1 MRRLALAA
9 ALSVGVAAAAW
20 AHHAGEVVQA
30 GSVVVSHAWT
40 VANADMAHATGVY
53 LTLDNR
59 GETADRL
66 TGAAVDFA
74 DSAVFQAQAL
84 GADGTL
90 EVQDVAAVAVQPGQ
104 VLTLQPGVA
113 WIELQGLKRVLAPGE
128 TFELEL
134 VFGKGGEAEVLV
146 RVEEAKGRG
155 KPAS

>member
-30 GSVVVSHAWT
+30 GSVVVSHAWM

-59 GETADRL
+59 GDAADRL
-66 TGAAVDFA
+66 TGVAVEFA
-74 DSAVFQAQAL
+74 DHAAFQAQTL

-90 EVQDVAAVAVQPGQ
+90 QIQDIAAVAIQPGQ

-113 WIELQGLKRVLAPGE
+113 WIELQGLKRVFAPGE

-134 VFGKGGEAEVLV
+134 AFEKGGEAEVLV
-146 RVEEAKGRG
+146 HVEEAKDRG

>member
-20 AHHAGEVVQA
+20 AHHAGEVAQA

-40 VANADMAHATGVY
+40 VANADMAHAGGVY

-59 GETADRL
+59 GEAADRL
-66 TGAAVDFA
+66 TGAAVEFA
-74 DSAVFQAQAL
+74 DRAVFQAQAL

-90 EVQDVAAVAVQPGQ
+90 EVQDIAAVAVQPGQ

-113 WIELQGLKRVLAPGE
+113 WIELQGLKRVFAPGE

-134 VFGKGGEAEVLV
+134 LFEKGGEAEVLV
-146 RVEEAKGRG
+146 HVEEAKDRG